1 MSDIDEL
8 RLEAAR
14 LALDLTD
21 ADLQGVA
28 KLLRQTRDGVRA
40 LGRLPTEW
48 LEPDYRFSPLE
59 AAKKEEPPA
68 GARDLTD
75 EPVARVRGS
84 P

>member
-8 RLEAAR
+8 RPEAAR
-14 LALDLTD
+14 LGLDLTD

-40 LGRLPTEW
+40 LGPLPTEW

-59 AAKKEEPPA
+59 AASKEDHPTGQRSTSFMKP
-68 GARDLTD
+68 
-75 EPVARVRGS
+75 
-84 P
+84 